1 MAIEIVDFPLN
12 SMVVFHSYVTVYH
25 KVSMVKQAPG
35 SSWVL
40 KPCQPFGFPADL
52 PSKSTQ
58 SFSLWSIWGKPPR
71 VSTYVPEKI
80 WPDVN
85 IWRFPKVGSSPKSSK
100 SLDII
105 RPF

>member
-12 SMVVFHSYVTVYH
+12 SMVIFHSYVTVYH

-52 PSKSTQ
+52 PSKSIQ
-58 SFSLWSIWGKPPR
+58 SFSLRSIWGKTPQGFYR
-71 VSTYVPEKI
+71 CSRKNSTRCEHLEVS
-80 WPDVN
+80 
-85 IWRFPKVGSSPKSSK
+85 
-100 SLDII
+100 
-105 RPF
+105 